1 MMSWFRSLYG
11 KVALAMISIFIVAGI
26 GAFVLMTR
34 TAELHALEV
43 QQALSRDVAGAI
55 VKHNSLFT
63 AEGGVDEK
71 GTSGLFMKLMAVNPT
86 LECYLVDPAGSILAF
101 DAPPGKVVRSRI
113 DLAPV
118 YEFLEAKTDCCVL
131 GDDPRSLSNQNIFS
145 VAPVQT
151 EGGDLQ
157 GYVYAILA
165 SEEYESLAGLLSSRS
180 FVRNSTW
187 ALSGFFGM
195 GVLATLAV
203 LWLLTGR
210 LRELRNSMN
219 AFRTG
224 DRKHRAEVHGRDEVA
239 ALASDFN
246 FLADTVVSQMG
257 RIRRSDKMRR
267 EMISNISHDL
277 RTPVASLRGYLE
289 TCLAKEDSLDPE
301 RRKEYLD
308 AALRNTER
316 LARLID
322 DLFELS
328 KLESGEIRPEMEL
341 FPVAELV
348 SDVVQKFRLCAE
360 ERGVR
365 LEARLPQGATE
376 VRGDIGLL
384 ERVLD
389 NLVENALRYTPSG
402 GVVRVSVSDR
412 DEEVEVRVADT
423 GCGIPKEEIPRIFD
437 RFYRVDKSRSED
449 PGGTGLGL
457 AIAKRILALH
467 DSVIG
472 VASRPE
478 KGTTFAF
485 RLSV

>member
-1 MMSWFRSLYG
+1 MTSWFRSLYG
-11 KVALAMISIFIVAGI
+11 KVALAMVSIFVAAGLA
-26 GAFVLMTR
+26 AFVLMTR

-63 AEGGVDEK
+63 AEGEVDEK

-86 LECYLVDPAGSILAF
+86 LECYLVDAEGTILAF
-101 DAPPGKVVRSRI
+101 DAPPGKVVRSAI
-113 DLAPV
+113 DLDPV
-118 YEFLEAKTDCCVL
+118 FEFLEAKTDCCVL
-131 GDDPRSLSNQNIFS
+131 GDDPRNLADQNIFS
-145 VAPVQT
+145 VAPVHA
-151 EGGDLQ
+151 EGGDLH

-165 SEEYESLAGLLSSRS
+165 SEEYESLAGLLASRS
-180 FVRNSTW
+180 FVRNGTW
-187 ALSGFFGM
+187 ALSGFFGI
-195 GVLATLAV
+195 GVLATLAI
-203 LWLLTGR
+203 LWMLTGR
-210 LRELRNSMN
+210 LRELRVSMN
-219 AFRTG
+219 AFRAG
-224 DRKHRAEVHGRDEVA
+224 EREHRALVVGNDEVA
-239 ALASDFN
+239 GLASDFN
-246 FLADTVVSQMG
+246 YLADTVVAQMG
-257 RIRRSDKMRR
+257 RIRRSDRLRR

-289 TCLAKEDSLDPE
+289 TCLAKGEGLTPE
-301 RRKEYLD
+301 GRQEYLQ
-308 AALRNTER
+308 AALRNTVR
-316 LARLID
+316 LGQLID

-328 KLESGEIRPEMEL
+328 KLESGEVHPEMEQ

-348 SDVVQKFRLCAE
+348 SDVVQKFRLAAD

-365 LEARLPQGATE
+365 LEASVPQGATE

-389 NLVENALRYTPSG
+389 NLVDNALRYTPSG
-402 GVVRVSVSDR
+402 GVVRVSVR
-412 DEEVEVRVADT
+412 DQGEEVEVRVADT
-423 GCGIPKEEIPRIFD
+423 GCGIAKEEIPRIFD
-437 RFYRVDKSRSED
+437 RFYRVDKSRNED

-467 DSVIG
+467 DSVIR

-485 RLSV
+485 RLSA

>member
-1 MMSWFRSLYG
+1 MTSWYRSLYG
-11 KVALAMISIFIVAGI
+11 KIALAMISIFVVAGVA
-26 GAFVLMTR
+26 AFLLMTR
-34 TAELHALEV
+34 TAQLHALEV
-43 QQALSRDVAGAI
+43 QQALSRDVAAAI

-63 AEGGVDEK
+63 DEGEMDEK

-86 LECYLVDPAGSILAF
+86 LECYLVDAEGAILAY
-101 DAPPGKVVRSRI
+101 DAPPGKVVRSSI
-113 DLAPV
+113 DLDPV
-118 YEFLEAKTDCCVL
+118 FEFLEAETDCCVL
-131 GDDPRSLSNQNIFS
+131 GDDPRDLADPNIFS
-145 VAPVQT
+145 VAPVENDAGQ
-151 EGGDLQ
+151 LH

-165 SEEYESLAGLLSSRS
+165 SEEYESLAGLLASRS
-180 FVRNSTW
+180 FVRNGTW
-187 ALSGFFGM
+187 ALIGFFGI

-210 LRELRNSMN
+210 LRELRTSMN
-219 AFRTG
+219 AFRAG
-224 DRKHRAEVHGRDEVA
+224 DRKHRATVHGKDEVA

-246 FLADTVVSQMG
+246 YLADTVVAQVG
-257 RIRRSDKMRR
+257 KIRRSDRLRR

-289 TCLAKEDSLDPE
+289 TCLAKEDKLGAE
-301 RRKEYLD
+301 RRQEYLD

-328 KLESGEIRPEMEL
+328 KLESGEIRPEMEQ

-348 SDVVQKFRLCAE
+348 SDVVQKFSLNAE
-360 ERGVR
+360 QRGVR

-402 GVVRVSVSDR
+402 GIVRVSVTDQG
-412 DEEVEVRVADT
+412 EEVEVRVADT
-423 GCGIPKEEIPRIFD
+423 GCGIPKEDIPRIFD

-467 DSVIG
+467 NSVIG